1 MRELLKS
8 YKGCAKM
15 QPLVAEMVPRSFCAC
30 SDGEPSVSDRLPH
43 TDLELVHGKM
53 VYRADLCSSF
63 FRSWRLCLWDAREA
77 VE

>member
-30 SDGEPSVSDRLPH
+30 SDGE
-43 TDLELVHGKM
+43 M
-53 VYRADLCSSF
+53 VYRAELCSSF